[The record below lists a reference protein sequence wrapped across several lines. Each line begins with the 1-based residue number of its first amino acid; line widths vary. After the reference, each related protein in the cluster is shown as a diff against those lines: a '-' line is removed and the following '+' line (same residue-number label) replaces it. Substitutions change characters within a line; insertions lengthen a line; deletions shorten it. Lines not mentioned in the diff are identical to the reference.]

1 MVADAEEK
9 AFRRAQ
15 GLVEKTN
22 SGVLKKVQE
31 NMAAL
36 EKSFKLQADAG
47 FPVAPEQAERLKAQV
62 LQQAF
67 TEPEPAPPPAPAQ
80 AADAGPQRAPGA
92 PEAADLDPVNAEA
105 LSMMRLAGVTIEDS
119 DPEAKLIDQASP
131 YAFLK
136 SVDKAIEAKRTRLG
150 TAQQSTPAAPAVL
163 PTNLG
168 GGALPNSIQ
177 SINDPTELLKMA
189 LSGRR

>member
-67 TEPEPAPPPAPAQ
+67 TEPEPAPPPAPAP
-80 AADAGPQRAPGA
+80 AAQPGA